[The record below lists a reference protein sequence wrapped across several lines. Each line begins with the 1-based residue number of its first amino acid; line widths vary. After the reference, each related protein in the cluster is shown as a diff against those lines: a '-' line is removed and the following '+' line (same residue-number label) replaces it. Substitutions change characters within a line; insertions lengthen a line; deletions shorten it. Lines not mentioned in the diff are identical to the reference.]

1 MKKLEAP
8 AYAATDLYDKSV
20 AGLSDAALRTKFVE
34 NRPQVV
40 EAFDAFNSASL
51 TRTWCNLPR
60 AAHGQS
66 NAIIVGNLSKAELV
80 GLYDDGVVRSKG
92 EPRKIYDQIKLS
104 AYGECPYCGIGELGE
119 VGIVDHFLPKA
130 LFPSYSVLPLNLVPA
145 CQVCNKCM
153 GSSFP
158 TEPNRQPLHPYLDED
173 HFFYQK
179 WTTGT
184 LREDG
189 PPWVMDFD
197 VDPPPDWPAIDRE
210 RVMQHFKVCKLKER
224 YRSHVQGELT
234 LLGDQ
239 RNTTLRAF
247 SADDFRDFLLVNANQ
262 PSLPINGWKRTLYSV
277 LVGSA
282 WFCEREFN

>member
-1 MKKLEAP
+1 MKKLEVP
-8 AYAATDLYDKSV
+8 TYAATYLYDRSV
-20 AGLSDAALRTKFVE
+20 SGLSDAALRAKFVE
-34 NRPQVV
+34 NRPQIV
-40 EAFDAFNSASL
+40 EAFQAFDSASL

-80 GLYDDGVVRSKG
+80 WLYDHGVVRSKG

-158 TEPNRQPLHPYLDED
+158 TEPNQQPLHPYLDD
-173 HFFYQK
+173 VHFFDQK

-184 LREDG
+184 LRDED
-189 PPWVMDFD
+189 PLVVDFD
-197 VDPPPDWPAIDRE
+197 VDPPADWPETDRE
-210 RVMQHFKVCKLKER
+210 RVKQHFNVCELNKR
-224 YRSHVQGELT
+224 YRSYVPRELEP
-234 LLGDQ
+234 LIDQ
-239 RNTTLRAF
+239 RKTTQRELCP
-247 SADDFRDFLLVNANQ
+247 DDFRENLSVVANH

-277 LVGSA
+277 LVNSA